1 VVHITTGTD
10 WFLFYVNL
18 LVPVFL
24 PLRAGADED
33 GTIQEKCLEFVT
45 TQEVIL
51 RRRSHGFNRQQLNIE
66 TKIRS

>member
-1 VVHITTGTD
+1 VVHIAVGAD
-10 WFLFYVNL
+10 WLLFYINL

-33 GTIQEKCLEFVT
+33 GTIQEKYLKFVA

-51 RRRSHGFNRQQLNIE
+51 QRRSHGFNR
-66 TKIRS
+66 